1 MNLAELQALL
11 YRLITAP
18 TEIEQASADE
28 PALKERGLEAI
39 IAGDEGLS
47 ATQRLGIY
55 ANAYFYR
62 LHDVCKEDFR
72 CTFAVLGDT
81 NFHNL
86 ITGYLVKY
94 PPTKPSILHA
104 SRYLPQYLRSID
116 SVAGFS
122 LAQFPFLADLAQLEQ
137 ACVQVFHGREG
148 EALDEA
154 SLRRIP
160 PESWPFFR
168 IRLHP
173 AVRIFDVEWRV
184 NELMTAI
191 EEGRRWEIPE
201 QRLTTIVVWRQ
212 NGQVHHRSLEEG
224 ESAALKT
231 AASGS
236 DFASICA
243 AVARTLRPMPDSVDL
258 ASTINR
264 MLAGWIRDGL
274 LIAEDG

>member
-1 MNLAELQALL
+1 MAELQALL

-18 TEIEQASADE
+18 VEVEQASADE
-28 PALKERGLEAI
+28 PALKGRGLEAI
-39 IAGDEGLS
+39 IAGDERLS
-47 ATQRLGIY
+47 AGQRLGIY

-86 ITGYLVKY
+86 ITGYLVEY

-116 SVAGFS
+116 SLAGFS
-122 LAQFPFLADLAQLEQ
+122 LAQFPFLADLAQLEWT
-137 ACVQVFHGREG
+137 CIEVFHGREG

-154 SLRRIP
+154 WLRSIP
-160 PESWPFFR
+160 PESWPFLR

-173 AVRIFDVEWRV
+173 AAQIFDVEWHV
-184 NELMTAI
+184 DELMTAI
-191 EEGRRWEIPE
+191 EEGRQWETPE
-201 QRLTTIVVWRQ
+201 QRSTTIVVWRQ
-212 NGQVHHRSLEEG
+212 NGQVHYRSLEEG
-224 ESAALKT
+224 ESAALKI
-231 AASGS
+231 AASGA

-243 AVARTLRPMPDSVDL
+243 AVAHASQPMPESADL

-264 MLAGWIRDGL
+264 MLAGWVRDGL
-274 LIAEDG
+274 LISDNH